1 MHLEQVNA
9 FYDFVA
15 SDQAIYEQYYNSCCI
30 RGLFGV
36 WSWDK
41 KKIVNFAASL
51 GFEFS
56 ESELDYVL
64 FDSGAG
70 TVQRSNGYQHVS
82 AY

>member
-15 SDQAIYEQYYNSCCI
+15 SHQEVYEQYYNGCCI
-30 RGLFGV
+30 RGVFGV
-36 WSWDK
+36 WNWDK
-41 KKIVNFAASL
+41 KKIVDFAASL
-51 GFEFS
+51 GFTFT

-70 TVQRSNGYQHVS
+70 AVQHVS